1 VAEDRAGL
9 AAAPLSGVV
18 RLVAFPY
25 QPYQE
30 EGVNFVKRSIIDEYV
45 RVSGSHDDPETYA
58 SPAGDPGLI
67 GPGSISW
74 EVHSDMSA
82 IGIAGVAAIVLEIL
96 HPSVMAGVHDR
107 SNYRTKPFERAR
119 NTAGYVFATTF
130 GSTEAA
136 EALIAR
142 VRRMHERVE
151 GMRPDGTPYRAMDP
165 TLIGWVHTCIPW
177 AVMRTFERY
186 NRPLSPHERDRYL
199 AEQAIIGRKGGSGE
213 IPVTASELEEYVEA
227 MRPQLAVN
235 EQTRQF
241 FEFLL
246 DSPLGAQGPP
256 ALARQLNRFQV
267 HAGMSVMPSWAG
279 RLTGFD
285 HPKAVQKLAMEPYLH
300 LTARSLRWAFGTPP
314 CRALAEAR
322 MAAAPALPRD
332 MVAEAV

>member
-1 VAEDRAGL
+1 
-9 AAAPLSGVV
+9 LSNW
-18 RLVAFPY
+18 L
-25 QPYQE
+25 
-30 EGVNFVKRSIIDEYV
+30 KRSILDEYT
-45 RVSGSHDDPETYA
+45 RVSGSHEDPETYGL
-58 SPAGDPGLI
+58 PAGDPGLI
-67 GPGSISW
+67 GPGSVSW
-74 EVHSDMSA
+74 EIHSDMSA
-82 IGIAGVAAIVLEIL
+82 IGIAGAAAIVLEIM

-119 NTAGYVFATTF
+119 NTAGYVLATTF

-142 VRRMHERVE
+142 VRRMHGRVE
-151 GMRPDGTPYRAMDP
+151 GVRPDGRPYQALDP
-165 TLIGWVHTCIPW
+165 ELIGWVHTCIPW

-186 NRPLSPHERDRYL
+186 NRPLSPLERDRYL
-199 AEQAIIGRKGGSGE
+199 AEQAVIGRKGGAGE
-213 IPVTASELEEYVEA
+213 IPETTAELEEYVEA

-235 EQTRQF
+235 EQTREF

-246 DSPLGAQGPP
+246 TSPLGAQGPAP
-256 ALARQLNRFQV
+256 LARQLNRFQM
-267 HAGMSVMPSWAG
+267 HAGISVMPAWAR

-285 HPKAVQKLAMEPYLH
+285 HPRAVQKLAVEPYLH

-322 MAAAPALPRD
+322 MAATPATPRG